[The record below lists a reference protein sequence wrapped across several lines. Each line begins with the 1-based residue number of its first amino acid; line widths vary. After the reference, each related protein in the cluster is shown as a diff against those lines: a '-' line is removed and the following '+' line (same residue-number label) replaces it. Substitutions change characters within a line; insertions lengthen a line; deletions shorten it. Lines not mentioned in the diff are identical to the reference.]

1 MFVIMLQKEIEPVSK
16 PSKSSSSDLEIEI
29 AELLYGLKT
38 SKSHESS
45 KKFEASV
52 SPSDDGGG
60 FHYREIF
67 SFMCLF
73 FLFLFFSFY
82 FNFNF

>member
-1 MFVIMLQKEIEPVSK
+1 MFVIMLQKEIKPVSK
-16 PSKSSSSDLEIEI
+16 TSKSSSSDLEIEI

-52 SPSDDGGG
+52 SPSDLTF
-60 FHYREIF
+60 FHWHFYHREEENGRQRQ
-67 SFMCLF
+67 F
-73 FLFLFFSFY
+73 FHPCSK
-82 FNFNF
+82 